1 MMKIASIAALGF
13 VAAADV
19 PVFSSNDDYDEIN
32 LNIRLLAAHNATGA
46 QNATFKVTGSMSSKY
61 TTLQVFTSLCMSVR
75 APTEAALMSSTGS
88 STSEITNCG
97 VPGLTPG
104 IAASRRA
111 LAASEVAITQ
121 VYALGFT
128 SAAAASTATELV
140 NGAGFATTFQT
151 ALNTALTSAGVSLT
165 ASVDTFTGVAVVA
178 AAATTEAPV
187 AVAAPAAP
195 AATTSDASMVK
206 ATTAIAAAVFA
217 SLF

>member
-1 MMKIASIAALGF
+1 M
-13 VAAADV
+13 
-19 PVFSSNDDYDEIN
+19 
-32 LNIRLLAAHNATGA
+32 
-46 QNATFKVTGSMSSKY
+46 
-61 TTLQVFTSLCMSVR
+61 
-75 APTEAALMSSTGS
+75 
-88 STSEITNCG
+88 
-97 VPGLTPG
+97 TPG

-140 NGAGFATTFQT
+140 NGAGFAATFQT